1 MTGLRAADVKVGD
14 YSIRVNE
21 TGDPSLPAV
30 LWLHGSGPGVSALSN
45 WERLI
50 TQLMP
55 GFRNVAP
62 DILGFGESSH
72 PEDPPRGMTAYTEL
86 RAEVTAGL
94 LDALD
99 LDRVH
104 VVGNSMGGMITLRM
118 LQKYPGRF
126 GRAVLM
132 GSGGAP
138 EPPTPDLV
146 KMVRFYEDPTPAAM
160 RKLMDNFIFDTSAFG
175 GDLDAIAEDRGRKA
189 LRARGEA
196 LAPGHLR
203 PIRPAARLP
212 ARAAGRH
219 HARDPGDARA
229 RGPDAAGAELLLPRQ
244 APAQRPAARAPARRA
259 LDAARAGRALRR
271 SGGDLLPGK
280 AVSPDLT
287 GSGYDRRP
295 ASSLD
300 ELVRVG
306 RGTPYGEVLRRYW
319 HPVALAADAT
329 TAPADPDPRRGPD
342 PVPDEVG
349 PPRAPRPGLRAP
361 RGLAVLRRGRGGGH
375 PLLLSRLGVRHRGP
389 LPGTALRA

>member
-1 MTGLRAADVKVGD
+1 MTGLRTADVKVGD

-72 PEDPPRGMTAYTEL
+72 PEDPPRGMAAYTEL

-94 LDALD
+94 LDALG

-146 KMVRFYEDPTPAAM
+146 TMVRFYEDPTPAAM
-160 RKLMDNFIFDTSAFG
+160 RKLMDNFIFDTAAFG
-175 GDLDAIAEDRGRKA
+175 GDLDAIAEDRVRKA
-189 LRARGEA
+189 LRPEVKRSH
-196 LAPGHLR
+196 LATFDPSGSPLAFPPG
-203 PIRPAARLP
+203 
-212 ARAAGRH
+212 
-219 HARDPGDARA
+219 
-229 RGPDAAGAELLLPRQ
+229 Q
-244 APAQRPAARAPARRA
+244 
-259 LDAARAGRALRR
+259 
-271 SGGDLLPGK
+271 
-280 AVSPDLT
+280 
-287 GSGYDRRP
+287 
-295 ASSLD
+295 
-300 ELVRVG
+300 
-306 RGTPYGEVLRRYW
+306 
-319 HPVALAADAT
+319 LAAITHEILVMHGREDRMLPVENSYYLARHLPN
-329 TAPADPDPRRGPD
+329 AQLHVLPHAGHWMQLEQAERFADQAEIFFREKP
-342 PVPDEVG
+342 
-349 PPRAPRPGLRAP
+349 
-361 RGLAVLRRGRGGGH
+361 
-375 PLLLSRLGVRHRGP
+375 
-389 LPGTALRA
+389 